1 MEDRHMN
8 RQISMLAR
16 AIVLALVSTWLPPYA
31 ACQTGTNGV
40 APRCA
45 QLEKDIPSL
54 YLVNG
59 LNLSGDQA
67 SKLAEILDRA
77 KRVID
82 RNESD
87 MDKIVGKAQKNVDE
101 EVNRIVA
108 KAAAKETI
116 SADKL
121 DRTNQGKRL
130 RQSRHE
136 LNILNRQLQGELDA
150 LADQTYRLLSDS
162 QRKIVDSFVPCF
174 IPPRSFKSPERVGQ
188 AAGDTSVVEEALAKL
203 RKIPDDGDLQAG
215 IEKAITGLARYAMEK
230 RHMVYSEEAEDGVR
244 KELQAKLETAVPK
257 IRKMKDDEF
266 ELEKA
271 RIAADVLPLDN
282 GGHGDSELAASR
294 WKIRTY
300 ILNTGI
306 LDAVKTRA
314 GLTQEV
320 GSAGSSIA
328 PRRKEIDS
336 DKELRTAALIAN
348 LNLTREQASNA
359 FVVVDSALKA
369 KDDVESR
376 MSKVMG
382 EAVTSYGAL
391 RAELAAGQPTGK
403 AERSAGML
411 HGRLKNLR
419 EDTLVDEMLKSQ
431 AELDKILTV
440 NQIALIQDDT
450 SDLKQRLSGHGETGG
465 VEDAKRLISESL
477 RMSGPEFG
485 KEKDKLCGDFV
496 AKCLAS
502 AGKEATNVNV
512 NAEIARISG
521 ILDQIRKMDRSDIA
535 AKKDELATQLC
546 PKLTQSRTVK
556 YTSKYL
562 HGQPVPAISASTK
575 LLFTDTARMVL
586 AKIAGI
592 RQNDDKNANTSKIHS

>member
-1 MEDRHMN
+1 M
-8 RQISMLAR
+8 AT
-16 AIVLALVSTWLPPYA
+16 A
-31 ACQTGTNGV
+31 
-40 APRCA
+40 
-45 QLEKDIPSL
+45 
-54 YLVNG
+54 
-59 LNLSGDQA
+59 
-67 SKLAEILDRA
+67 KLAEILDRA
-77 KRVID
+77 KKITD

-87 MDKIVGKAQKNVDE
+87 MDKIVGKAQKNVDD

-108 KAAAKETI
+108 KAAAKENV

-130 RQSRHE
+130 RQSRRD
-136 LNILNRQLQGELDA
+136 LNTLNRQLQGELDA

-174 IPPRSFKSPERVGQ
+174 IPPHSFKNPERVGQ

-203 RKIPDDGDLQAG
+203 RKIPDDADLQAG
-215 IEKAITGLARYAMEK
+215 MEKALNGLARFAMEK
-230 RHMVYSEEAEDGVR
+230 RHMVYSEEAEDSVR
-244 KELQAKLETAVPK
+244 KELLAKLETAVPA

-266 ELEKA
+266 ELEKSK
-271 RIAADVLPLDN
+271 IAADVLPLDN
-282 GGHGDSELAASR
+282 AGRGENGLAASR

-300 ILNTGI
+300 MLNTGI
-306 LDAVKTRA
+306 MDAVRTRA
-314 GLTQEV
+314 GLAQDAAT
-320 GSAGSSIA
+320 AGSSIA
-328 PRRKEIDS
+328 PRRREIDS

-359 FVVVDSALKA
+359 FAVVYSALKA
-369 KDDVESR
+369 KEDVESR
-376 MSKVMG
+376 MSKVMT
-382 EAVTSYGAL
+382 EAVTSFSAL

-403 AERSAGML
+403 AEKSASML

-431 AELDKILTV
+431 TDLDKILTV
-440 NQIALIQDDT
+440 NQVALLLDDT
-450 SDLKQRLSGHGETGG
+450 SDLRQRMSGHGEAGG

-477 RMSGPEFG
+477 RMSGQEFA

-496 AKCLAS
+496 SKCLAS

-512 NAEIARISG
+512 NAEIARVSG
-521 ILDQIRKMDRSDIA
+521 TLDRIRKMGRSDVG
-535 AKKDELATQLC
+535 AKRDELATELC
-546 PKLTQSRTVK
+546 PKLTQSRAVT

-592 RQNDDKNANTSKIHS
+592 RQNDDKSVNTSKIHS